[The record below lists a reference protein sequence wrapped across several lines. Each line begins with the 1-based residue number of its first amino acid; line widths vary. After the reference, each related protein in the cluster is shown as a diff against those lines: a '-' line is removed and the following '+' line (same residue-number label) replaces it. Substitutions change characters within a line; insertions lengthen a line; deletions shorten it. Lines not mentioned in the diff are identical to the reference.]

1 MIEAVPRA
9 VAALLLT
16 VHVACADEAADF
28 YKGKTVTIA
37 VGNEAGTGFDLYARA
52 LARHLGRHI
61 PGNPAIVVQ
70 NMVGAS
76 GIVASNWLY
85 NVAPRDGTV
94 LATFVH
100 TVRFEPLYGNSA
112 AKYDSAKFTWIGN
125 IESIT
130 GICGVS
136 KASGIEKFEDLRAK
150 ETVFGATGATGALA
164 KHALALKH
172 LFGARIKLV
181 PGYAGT
187 SSVKIAMQRGEVGGI
202 CSLGMSSVM
211 AAWRDDYESGAF
223 KPIIQLSGPPHPAL
237 RGIPHVRDFTRTQDD
252 RLVTGLIYETQAV
265 GRPYASTPGVPAAR
279 QQALRA
285 AFDAAMKDPQFLA
298 DTARAQLD
306 VSPMTGGEVEAFIA
320 RMFTAPPAVVERA
333 VRAVRND

>member
-1 MIEAVPRA
+1 VHFAHP
-9 VAALLLT
+9 AA
-16 VHVACADEAADF
+16 ADGVADF
-28 YKGKTVTIA
+28 YKGKTVTIV
-37 VGNEAGTGFDLYARA
+37 VGTEAGTGFDLYARA

-76 GIVASNWLY
+76 GIAATNWLY

-100 TVRFEPLYGNSA
+100 TVPYEPLYGNTA

-136 KASGIEKFEDLRAK
+136 KASGIETFGDLRVK

-172 LFGARIKLV
+172 LFGAKVKLV
-181 PGYAGT
+181 PGYAGA

-211 AAWRDDYESGAF
+211 AAWKDVYDSGEF
-223 KPIIQLSGPPHPAL
+223 KPVVQLSGRPHPDL
-237 RGIPHVRDFTRTQDD
+237 RGIPHVRDFTRTEED

-265 GRPYASTPGVPAAR
+265 GRPYASTPGVPADR
-279 QQALRA
+279 RDALRA
-285 AFDAAMKDPQFLA
+285 AFNAAMADPQFLG
-298 DTARAQLD
+298 DTAKAQLD
-306 VSPMTGGEVEAFIA
+306 VSPMRGEEIETFIA
-320 RMFTAPPAVVERA
+320 RIFTAPPPVVERA
-333 VRAVRND
+333 IKAVRND